1 MKRFGGDALV
11 GRRTPIGDVVRATLA
26 GALALVLAG
35 CGSLADPAEAGPES
49 AGRAQRVAI
58 PPAPPPID
66 DDPERLLGLDAAA
79 LRALLGTP
87 GFVRRDSPA
96 ELWRYTNKSCL
107 LDLFLYRTEASGVYV
122 VRHLTA
128 RPAQEDARQ
137 RSITARACL
146 GGLLREKADALT
158 G

>member
-1 MKRFGGDALV
+1 MKRLGGDAMI
-11 GRRTPIGDVVRATLA
+11 GQGTPICAATRAILA
-26 GALALVLAG
+26 GAFAIVLAG
-35 CGSLADPAEAGPES
+35 CGSLADPAEAGLEG
-49 AGRAQRVAI
+49 AGHAQRAAI
-58 PPAPPPID
+58 PPAPPPLD

-96 ELWRYTNKSCL
+96 ELWRYANKSCL
-107 LDLFLYRTEASGVYV
+107 LDLFLYRTETSGVYV

-137 RSITARACL
+137 RAITARACL
-146 GGLLREKADALT
+146 GALLREKAGALT